1 LGTLVGCLVA
11 RVRRPP
17 NVDDGVLVV
26 FLLFIFVDAVVGLFY
41 WFVTTFSSQQQ
52 DELTREQMRGH

>member
-1 LGTLVGCLVA
+1 LVGCLVA
-11 RVRRPP
+11 GVRWPP

-41 WFVTTFSSQQQ
+41 GFVTSFSSQQQ